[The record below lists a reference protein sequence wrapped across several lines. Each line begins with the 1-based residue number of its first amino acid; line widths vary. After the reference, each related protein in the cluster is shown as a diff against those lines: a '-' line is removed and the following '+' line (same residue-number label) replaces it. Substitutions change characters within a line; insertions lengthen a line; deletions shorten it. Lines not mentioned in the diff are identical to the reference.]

1 VDEDGGNAASNR
13 IEALLT
19 QLSSRFEL
27 VVEVAAGF
35 GGRLDQ
41 LREEMVSQFAEVG
54 RQVRFLADRIADNQ
68 TGLESMRGEL
78 ALEMVRL
85 NEALGAARIQLKQDL
100 NGIEELRRAVQD
112 LGSARPAAELSR
124 GMEVVRRRLSEDL
137 DKRAAELRREI
148 GARLDHLTRA
158 VSGERGGSAERKN
171 ALSVAEGAMG
181 DLQTEVKTTNKS
193 LANLL
198 KKFERFDDRLTVQI
212 KDQDQRLRKL
222 ERRAKA

>member
-1 VDEDGGNAASNR
+1 MGEDGGNAVTNR

-19 QLSSRFEL
+19 QLNSRFEL
-27 VVEVAAGF
+27 VVEVAGDF

-41 LREEMVSQFAEVG
+41 LRGEMVSQFAEVG
-54 RQVRFLADRIADNQ
+54 RQVRFLADRIGDNQ
-68 TGLESMRGEL
+68 SGLESMRGEF

-100 NGIEELRRAVQD
+100 NGIEELRRAVHE
-112 LGSARPAAELSR
+112 LGAARPAADLSR
-124 GMEVVRRRLSEDL
+124 ALEEARRKLSEDL
-137 DKRAAELRREI
+137 DKRAVELRREI
-148 GARLDHLTRA
+148 GVRLDQLTRA
-158 VSGERGGSAERKN
+158 LSGERGASTDRKG
-171 ALSVAEGAMG
+171 ALSVADGAVG
-181 DLQTEVKTTNKS
+181 DLQNEVKLTNKS

-198 KKFERFDDRLTVQI
+198 KKFDRFDDRLTVQI

>member
-1 VDEDGGNAASNR
+1 MGVDEDGGNAVANR
-13 IEALLT
+13 IETLIT

-27 VVEVAAGF
+27 VVEVAADF

-54 RQVRFLADRIADNQ
+54 RQIRFLADRIGDNQ
-68 TGLESMRGEL
+68 SGLESMRSEL

-100 NGIEELRRAVQD
+100 SGIQD
-112 LGSARPAAELSR
+112 LRQAVHELSAARPAADLSR
-124 GMEVVRRRLSEDL
+124 GLEEARRKLGEEL
-137 DKRAAELRREI
+137 DKRTTELRREI
-148 GARLDHLTRA
+148 GSRLDRLTRA
-158 VSGERGGSAERKN
+158 MGGEGSAERKG
-171 ALSVAEGAMG
+171 AWSVAEDAVGE
-181 DLQTEVKTTNKS
+181 LHSEVKSTNKS
-193 LANLL
+193 LASLI
-198 KKFERFDDRLTVQI
+198 KKFERFDDRLSVQI